1 MLLTNKAGNVIKN
14 PRTKAMEDYLRKQGY
29 VDYVAP
35 KKEKPKTTKA
45 KQVKVEEPTEE

>member
-1 MLLTNKAGNVIKN
+1 MLLINETGNIIKN
-14 PRTKAMEDYLRKQGY
+14 VSKRKEQYYRSLGY